1 MPTTKIRREGSGRTK
16 GSFSFV
22 NLTLQ
27 QLNDKFADK
36 TTPIRVS
43 RKFAQE
49 MGFKDLVS
57 KPVGAL
63 VGEVEGVTP
72 TTKPAAKVVSLDD

>member
-1 MPTTKIRREGSGRTK
+1 MSKIRRKGSGRTV

-57 KPVGAL
+57 KPANAL
-63 VGEVEGVTP
+63 VGDVEGVTP
-72 TTKPAAKVVSLDD
+72 TTQASVTVTDVTE